1 MFQTKEEYEKCL
13 KECNI
18 VGRFI
23 NQGSREMKKAM
34 FSILLAFGF
43 FSLNS
48 EDQSDLS
55 ANDKKVISETTEKYL
70 IMYRRILKNIYGC
83 RIGSGKT
90 FSLYYYIF
98 LMKNLSF
105 QLNSVLK

>member
-1 MFQTKEEYEKCL
+1 MFQTKDEYEQCI

-18 VGRFI
+18 VGGFI
-23 NQGSREMKKAM
+23 NQGSREMKKAL

-55 ANDKKVISETTEKYL
+55 ANDKKVILETTEKYS

-90 FSLYYYIF
+90 LSLSYYIF
-98 LMKNLSF
+98 LMKNLG
-105 QLNSVLK
+105 LH